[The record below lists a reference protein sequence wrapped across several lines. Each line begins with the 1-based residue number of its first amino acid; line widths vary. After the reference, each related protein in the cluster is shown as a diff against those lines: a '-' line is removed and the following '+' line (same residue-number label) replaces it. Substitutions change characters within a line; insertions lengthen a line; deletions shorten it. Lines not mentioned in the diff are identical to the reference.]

1 QVTLNWRAPSSDGG
15 SAITGYTATASPGG
29 ASCSTAG
36 LSCTVA
42 DLTNGTSYSFTVAA
56 TNAVGTGPPS
66 APASATPATTP
77 GAPTGLTATRGNGQ
91 VTLNWSAPSSD
102 GGSAITGYNV
112 AASPGGATCATGGLS
127 CTIGGLTNGI
137 TYSFTVS
144 ATNAVGPGPA
154 SAPASAA
161 PA

>member
-1 QVTLNWRAPSSDGG
+1 
-15 SAITGYTATASPGG
+15 
-29 ASCSTAG
+29 CSTAG

-42 DLTNGTSYSFTVAA
+42 GLTNGTSYSFTVAA

-102 GGSAITGYNV
+102 GGSAITGYT
-112 AASPGGATCATGGLS
+112 ATASRGGAPCSTASLG
-127 CTIGGLTNGI
+127 CTVTGLTNGT
-137 TYSFTVS
+137 TYCFTVA
-144 ATNAVGPGPA
+144 ATNAIGPGPA
-154 SAPASAA
+154 SSPASATPATVPGA
-161 PA
+161 PTSLAATRGNGQVALTWAAPSSNG